1 MRSSQL
7 LQCANDRAAT
17 PHARTRAARAA
28 ELMGRWLPRVVGL
41 LLMASALALA
51 LSRAPDRS
59 VQSLVAR
66 WAPPPSVFIDLHGQ
80 LVHLRDEGP
89 RDDAAP
95 LVLLHG
101 TSASL
106 HTWEGWSAAL
116 RAQRRVIT
124 FDLPG
129 FGLTGPFSG
138 RYAGWAYSGDELA
151 RFVLELLDE
160 LKVTR
165 FVIGGNSLGGEL
177 AWRVASLAPARVQQ
191 LVLVD
196 AAGYE
201 LQPESVPIGFRLA
214 NVPGINRTFEWLL
227 PRGLVEASVREVY
240 GNANKVTPAL
250 VDRYFEITLREGN
263 RRALVQRFQAQAAD
277 QQSVASNIA
286 RIRALKVPTL
296 LIWGARDR
304 LIPPAI
310 GRRFQA
316 DITGS
321 QLAVLQGLGHV
332 PQEEDPGASVAPVKA
347 FIGGAR

>member
-1 MRSSQL
+1 
-7 LQCANDRAAT
+7 
-17 PHARTRAARAA
+17 
-28 ELMGRWLPRVVGL
+28 MGRWLPRLVGF

-51 LSRAPDRS
+51 LARAPDRS

-66 WAPPPSVFIDLHGQ
+66 WAPPPSQFIDLHGQ

-89 RDDAAP
+89 RSDPLP

-116 RAQRRVIT
+116 RKQRRVIT
-124 FDLPG
+124 FDMPG

-138 RYAGWAYSGDELA
+138 KYATWGYSGDELA
-151 RFVLELLDE
+151 RFVIELLDA
-160 LKVTR
+160 LQVQR
-165 FVIGGNSLGGEL
+165 FALGGNSLGGEVS
-177 AWRVASLAPARVQQ
+177 WRVASLAPERVRA

-201 LQPESVPIGFRLA
+201 LRSESVPVGFRLA

-240 GNANKVTPAL
+240 GDPAKVTPAL
-250 VDRYFEITLREGN
+250 VDRYFETTLREGN
-263 RRALVQRFQAQAAD
+263 RRALVQRFQAQALD
-277 QQSVASNIA
+277 LQSVPDNIA
-286 RIRALKVPTL
+286 RLRALKVPTL

-304 LIPPAI
+304 LIPPSL
-310 GRRFQA
+310 GERFNG
-316 DITGS
+316 DIAGS
-321 QLAVLQGLGHV
+321 RLVVLQSLGHV
-332 PQEEDPGASVAPVKA
+332 PQEEDPAASLAPVER
-347 FIGGAR
+347 FLRELVESR